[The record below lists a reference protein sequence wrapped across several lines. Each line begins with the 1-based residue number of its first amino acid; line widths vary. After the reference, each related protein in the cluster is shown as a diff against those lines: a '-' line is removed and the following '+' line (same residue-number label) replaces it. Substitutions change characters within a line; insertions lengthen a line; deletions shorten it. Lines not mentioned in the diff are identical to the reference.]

1 MVSRDGNK
9 WILKSKIWVVASTRY
24 ATVNTRLTAMGSY
37 GRETR
42 RLLELILPNVEIYL
56 LLKVCRDSRV
66 SCSTHKKDSMLSH
79 PIKLAILLI
88 TVPLILV

>member
-24 ATVNTRLTAMGSY
+24 ATVNTCLTAMGSC
-37 GRETR
+37 GRENR

-66 SCSTHKKDSMLSH
+66 SCSTHKKDSVLSY